1 MATRNHGNRL
11 LIAIEQSD
19 FFNFHIKNVYVF
31 KQFSTK
37 ILLLEIKK
45 PNSANVSSK

>member
-11 LIAIEQSD
+11 LLAVEQSD
-19 FFNFHIKNVYVF
+19 FLNFHIKNVYVF

-37 ILLLEIKK
+37 NPSLEIKK
-45 PNSANVSSK
+45 PNSANVSLK